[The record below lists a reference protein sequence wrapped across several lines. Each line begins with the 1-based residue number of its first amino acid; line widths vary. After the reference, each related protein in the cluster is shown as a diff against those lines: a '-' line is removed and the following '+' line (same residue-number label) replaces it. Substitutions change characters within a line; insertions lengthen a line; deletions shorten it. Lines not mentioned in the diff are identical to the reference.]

1 MRVPTKIGPAKGFLY
16 DCESEPLF
24 EKCVEGMEDCTCPE
38 ELGAELVFDHKV
50 RRGYRL
56 GDRLIKYY
64 GAGHSRDL
72 LRPAPAL
79 RAANTYEELL
89 PIRSP
94 KPELAVEIRNGL
106 KLQRSLIVCEFVEG
120 PILGDAWGSV
130 PEAEA
135 TLGPFL
141 AKMHDSNIYHGV
153 MKFDHLIW
161 NRGDWV
167 VIDTESLRH
176 SLRKLR
182 PRALAER
189 QWASLAMDLG
199 ASESLRAAFESYV
212 EARGLRWNRAAT
224 WEKILDRSQ
233 AIIAGKARR

>member
-1 MRVPTKIGPAKGFLY
+1 MQQPIQIGPAKGFLF
-16 DCESEPLF
+16 DSQNEPLF
-24 EKCVEGMEDCTCPE
+24 EQCVAGMEACICPE
-38 ELGAELVFDHKV
+38 ELGAELIFDHEV

-64 GAGHSRDL
+64 GSGHSRDL
-72 LRPAPAL
+72 LRPSPAL
-79 RAANTYEELL
+79 RAALSYEKLL

-94 KPELAVEIRNGL
+94 KPELAVEIRTGL
-106 KLQRSLIVCEFVEG
+106 SLQRSLIICEFVEG
-120 PILGDAWGSV
+120 PLLGEAWGKL
-130 PEAEA
+130 PEVEP

-153 MKFDHLIW
+153 MKWDHLIW
-161 NRGDWV
+161 NRDDWV

-182 PRALAER
+182 PRSLAER

-199 ASESLRAAFESYV
+199 VSDSLRTAFESYV
-212 EARGLRWNRAAT
+212 DARGLRWNRAAT
-224 WEKILDRSQ
+224 WDRIVARSQ
-233 AIIAGKARR
+233 AISEGRARR